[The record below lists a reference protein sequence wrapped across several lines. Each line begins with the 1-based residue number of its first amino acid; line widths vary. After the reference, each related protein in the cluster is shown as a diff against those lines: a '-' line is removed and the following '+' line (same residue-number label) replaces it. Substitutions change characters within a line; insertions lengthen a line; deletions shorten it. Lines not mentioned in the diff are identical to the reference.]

1 MKRVRIADIIPP
13 ILHKDVMSES
23 LFKSQFH
30 ILIYESHDNRGMII
44 GIDAFEAKTLALTIL
59 DKANERRKVYDL
71 FEKFFLNTGWTFEG
85 VYITGS
91 VTGGPL
97 ETKIRLRKG
106 QEKQELSCLPSDGFI
121 LANQCKAP
129 IYIINEMLDK
139 FSFVIP
145 EKFKDIPPLER
156 GINEIYLEVKKQA
169 AALDKEFQ
177 QMSIKASKKSIEAYA
192 ESSKEV
198 MKYVFGYLVK

>member
-13 ILHKDVMSES
+13 ILHKDVMSDK
-23 LFKSQFH
+23 LFNSQYH
-30 ILIYESHDNRGMII
+30 ILLYEFHDNRGMII
-44 GIDAFEAKTLALTIL
+44 GIDEFEARALTMTIL
-59 DKANERRKVYDL
+59 DKSNERRRIYEVLYT
-71 FEKFFLNTGWTFEG
+71 FFINTGWTFEG

-91 VTGGPL
+91 VSGGPL

-106 QEKQELSCLPSDGFI
+106 QEKQELDCLPSDGFI

-145 EKFKDIPPLER
+145 DQFKNVEPFLRGMNDISRKIKKEALE
-156 GINEIYLEVKKQA
+156 LE
-169 AALDKEFQ
+169 KEFQ
-177 QMSIKASKKSIEAYA
+177 EMSIKASKKTIEAYA
-192 ESSKEV
+192 LSSKEV
-198 MKYVFGYLVK
+198 MKYVFGI